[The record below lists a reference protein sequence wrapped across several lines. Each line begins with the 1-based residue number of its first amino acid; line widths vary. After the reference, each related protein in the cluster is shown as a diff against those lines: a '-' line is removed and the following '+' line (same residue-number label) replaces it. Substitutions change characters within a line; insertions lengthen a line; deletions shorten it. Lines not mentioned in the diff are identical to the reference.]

1 MSVAVTVRMAGI
13 SASARRP
20 VRGWGAVFGRVRK
33 VERKGDCVSVSCIIH
48 RAQLGSRV
56 ASSCAP
62 WPLYLGRTQRPL
74 TVTASW
80 IFAFS
85 FPPPHIFPLSPFLSL
100 SPFYF
105 RLALSPDAA
114 SHPSLRSFPPSPS
127 LNFAC
132 HETLCAAS
140 HASSPATMSHKFDNS
155 AAGASFMRMAIVSK

>member
-1 MSVAVTVRMAGI
+1 MCSCIMYNSPGTARVSRRQLLRPVTVI
-13 SASARRP
+13 S
-20 VRGWGAVFGRVRK
+20 
-33 VERKGDCVSVSCIIH
+33 
-48 RAQLGSRV
+48 
-56 ASSCAP
+56 
-62 WPLYLGRTQRPL
+62 WPYT
-74 TVTASW
+74 TASHCHG
-80 IFAFS
+80 ILDICLFFPTTSYFLFS
-85 FPPPHIFPLSPFLSL
+85 LYLSL

-105 RLALSPDAA
+105 RFALSPDAA